1 MAQPAIDPTA
11 LAAAKDGDTPA
22 TSALITALRRQV
34 ESEARAREQQ
44 QAKQL
49 ALPGPPGQQ
58 QQKKKEEPEEESS
71 SSEDE
76 ELPPDPQNCTVSG
89 PGFTG
94 AAACQPVK
102 LFVYVKDAQ
111 HRQMREG
118 GEEVVVRVQP
128 SSRSMG
134 DTFMASVEDNNNGIY
149 TATYTAPAKGNY
161 MVSVEVNGLPISG
174 SPFPVFFS
182 APVDPAVL
190 AQQEEEAKA
199 AAAAAAPPPQGVH
212 ACMCRCQHTHVCRG
226 RAGRQAP
233 NMWCLRV

>member
-1 MAQPAIDPTA
+1 MGQLTCAHMCPATRSQQA
-11 LAAAKDGDTPA
+11 LAP
-22 TSALITALRRQV
+22 
-34 ESEARAREQQ
+34 
-44 QAKQL
+44 
-49 ALPGPPGQQ
+49 
-58 QQKKKEEPEEESS
+58 
-71 SSEDE
+71 
-76 ELPPDPQNCTVSG
+76 SG
-89 PGFTG
+89 
-94 AAACQPVK
+94 A
-102 LFVYVKDAQ
+102 DAQ

-199 AAAAAAPPPQGVH
+199 AAAAAAPPPQGGKGRTAGAKHVVL
-212 ACMCRCQHTHVCRG
+212 ACVRCSTYSCPFFLHG
-226 RAGRQAP
+226 GDSRARMGMVLA
-233 NMWCLRV
+233 CGLSLGVGV

>member
-89 PGFTG
+89 PGFT
-94 AAACQPVK
+94 
-102 LFVYVKDAQ
+102 
-111 HRQMREG
+111 
-118 GEEVVVRVQP
+118 VR
-128 SSRSMG
+128 SFG
-134 DTFMASVEDNNNGIY
+134 L
-149 TATYTAPAKGNY
+149 AKG
-161 MVSVEVNGLPISG
+161 EPGAG
-174 SPFPVFFS
+174 SRQGCRVTHEDSHPPLHV
-182 APVDPAVL
+182 
-190 AQQEEEAKA
+190 
-199 AAAAAAPPPQGVH
+199 APPARNVLH
-212 ACMCRCQHTHVCRG
+212 
-226 RAGRQAP
+226 
-233 NMWCLRV
+233 W